1 MHNIIYTKSAPKPIG
16 PYNQGIKKN
25 NIVMTSGQ
33 IAINQNNQII
43 SDNIIEQTKVIL
55 QNIKNIIQKSGLQ
68 INDIVKMTIFVTQL
82 NEINQINIIYNDF
95 FKKHNARLPARTCVE
110 VSNLPKNAKIEIDAI
125 AIQY

>member
-16 PYNQGIKKN
+16 PYSQGIKRN

-33 IAINQNNQII
+33 IAINKNNQII
-43 SDNIIEQTKVIL
+43 SDNIVEQARVIL

-68 INDIVKMTIFVTQL
+68 INDIIKMTIFVTQL
-82 NEINQINIIYNDF
+82 NEMNEINVIYNDF
-95 FKKHNARLPARTCVE
+95 FQTHNARLPARTCVE

-125 AIQY
+125 AIQH